1 MYHGNCCQPH
11 LQIQSNHSKS
21 SGSPFLATYLIKE
34 YHFGI
39 GSCGGFPDSSIGKES
54 TCNAGDPCSIPGL
67 GRSPGKGKGY
77 PFQYSGLENSM
88 DCMVYSIDCIV
99 VSTKSQTQLSDFHV
113 RILWFKSRL
122 PRCTM
127 LPTLVWVGTLPV
139 SLPQSASWVPLFPG
153 QSPPTYLHSLQ
164 LIFHSLT
171 QESFSINFE
180 KIPSLSFLV
189 SKSNGLSSIGFEFLK
204 QSFSCYSYCSNKDS
218 QKSGWLK

>member
-11 LQIQSNHSKS
+11 LQVQSNHSKS

-88 DCMVYSIDCIV
+88 DCIIHGGQSMGSQRVGHDWSTFTLSFSPWKISNLGICS
-99 VSTKSQTQLSDFHV
+99 VSEGPVLKAAL
-113 RILWFKSRL
+113 FKYFFKPT
-122 PRCTM
+122 PRC
-127 LPTLVWVGTLPV
+127 
-139 SLPQSASWVPLFPG
+139 
-153 QSPPTYLHSLQ
+153 Y
-164 LIFHSLT
+164 
-171 QESFSINFE
+171 
-180 KIPSLSFLV
+180 K
-189 SKSNGLSSIGFEFLK
+189 KKLK
-204 QSFSCYSYCSNKDS
+204 LLLLDPWIC
-218 QKSGWLK
+218 